1 MDIHAQQAAQWKVEF
16 WVLCVLGWTYI
27 YILAIKN
34 SSTKNAILS
43 QNLGGLIWFSSP
55 GLFNLRYAKIEKS
68 NITMKTTLFIH
79 YGSCCGLSRVE
90 WRMKFETGVLHYL
103 RWRSKRAA
111 DVRDDWRKYIGSA
124 MFWWSLKRSCR
135 CTENVICSEFRSFD
149 VYYVK
154 ARWYCKGM
162 LFQNPKRCGSM
173 IFVVKFEKKRSSYSG
188 FGSE

>member
-1 MDIHAQQAAQWKVEF
+1 MDMHAQQASQWKVEF
-16 WVLCVLGWTYI
+16 WVLCVLGWTYLLKKAARRTRFYLKI
-27 YILAIKN
+27 WVAWYDSQALACLNSDMPIFKIK
-34 SSTKNAILS
+34 
-43 QNLGGLIWFSSP
+43 
-55 GLFNLRYAKIEKS
+55 KS

-90 WRMKFETGVLHYL
+90 WRMKFETGVLDYL

-124 MFWWSLKRSCR
+124 LFWWSLKRSCR
-135 CTENVICSEFRSFD
+135 CTENVMFSEFRSYD
-149 VYYVK
+149 MYYVK

-162 LFQNPKRCGSM
+162 LFQNQKRCGSM
-173 IFVVKFEKKRSSYSG
+173 VFVVKFEKKRSSYSG